1 MKVPLSIANR
11 LLNPGEV
18 VLVTSKLGEK
28 SNIITIAWQSPLSRQ
43 PPLVGISVDKTRYS
57 HKLISSAKEF
67 VINIPTI
74 ELLEQ
79 VMECGR
85 TSGKDTDK
93 FKLTKLTP
101 MNSQK
106 LQIPRIKECV
116 GWLECKL
123 VNSVECGDH
132 TLFVGE
138 VIYAEADES
147 LFENGHWKAENTK
160 LIHHLGSDFY
170 ATLANLANI
179 I

>member
-18 VLVTSKLGEK
+18 VLVTSRVGEK

-57 HKLISSAKEF
+57 HKLIVSSKEF

-85 TSGKDTDK
+85 TSGKEVDK
-93 FKLTKLTP
+93 FQLTKLTP
-101 MNSQK
+101 MNSQE

-132 TLFVGE
+132 TLFIGE
-138 VIYAEADES
+138 IIYVETTET
-147 LFENGHWKAENTK
+147 LFKDKN
-160 LIHHLGSDFY
+160 
-170 ATLANLANI
+170 
-179 I
+179 